1 MVTATRAS
9 VPLVAIVGRPN
20 VGKSALFNS
29 IIGRRIAIV
38 HEESGVTRDRIAA
51 PARHGNHHFTLVDTG
66 GLGVGVRETRNVDV
80 FDGLIRDQVA
90 QIVEEATALIWVVD
104 AQTGVTAQDE
114 EVAALLRTSQ
124 RPVVVA
130 ANKADNEGLASG
142 AAAEFSRLGFAA
154 VVPTTCT
161 HQRGIRELLDRLVEH
176 VPVTPSASEAM
187 PVMKL
192 AVVGRPNVGKSSLV
206 NYIFGAQRVMVSA
219 VAGTTRDAIDVPIM
233 VRDGD
238 TDVPML
244 LIDTAG
250 LRRRRQI
257 DTVVDLFSMMRTE
270 QAIHRSTA
278 VLMLLDATDPGT
290 AQDRHI
296 ARLVLDAGKPCVLLA
311 NKWDL
316 AAAAGGKPHDLE
328 TLVYE
333 RLPFMKHAPLQA
345 ISALSGY
352 QVDRIFDHV
361 LYLREQMR
369 ATIPTSVFNQF
380 LQDTLARNPPP
391 SATTRRFKVFYGTMV
406 GNPPPQFRLFAN
418 DREACPAHYL
428 QFLENQIREAF
439 FPQTGLPVRIDI
451 RERQDKAPDDG
462 TRHAAAGVQRK
473 RAEVSQAMARHRE
486 RKKGWRKRK

>member
-1 MVTATRAS
+1 MTAAQHPS

-29 IIGRRIAIV
+29 IIGRRVAIV
-38 HEESGVTRDRIAA
+38 HEESGVTRDRITA
-51 PARHGNHHFTLVDTG
+51 PARCGDRHFTLVDTG
-66 GLGVGVRETRNVDV
+66 GLGVGVRETRHVEV
-80 FDGLIRDQVA
+80 FDGLIRDQVLR
-90 QIVEEATALIWVVD
+90 IVEEATALIWVVD
-104 AQTGVTAQDE
+104 CQAGVTAQDE
-114 EVAALLRTSQ
+114 EVAALLRTAQ
-124 RPVVVA
+124 RPVVIA
-130 ANKADNEGLASG
+130 ANKADNEVLAGG
-142 AAAEFSRLGFAA
+142 AAAEFSRLGFG
-154 VVPTTCT
+154 VIVPTSCT
-161 HQRGIRELLDRLVEH
+161 HRRGLEELLDRLSEH
-176 VPVTPSASEAM
+176 LPVTPAAVAAP

-206 NYIFGAQRVMVSA
+206 NHLFGAERVMVSD
-219 VAGTTRDAIDVPIM
+219 VAGTTRDAIDVPIT

-238 TDVPML
+238 AEVPML

-257 DTVVDLFSMMRTE
+257 DTVVDLFSMMRTD
-270 QAIHRSTA
+270 QAIRRSTA
-278 VLMLLDATDPGT
+278 VLMLLDATDLVT
-290 AQDRHI
+290 TQDRHI
-296 ARLVLDAGKPCVLLA
+296 ARMVLDAGKPCVLLA

-316 AAAAGGKPHDLE
+316 ASAAGVRERDLE
-328 TLVYE
+328 ALVYE

-345 ISALSGY
+345 ICALSGY
-352 QVDRIFDHV
+352 QVNRIFDHV

-369 ATIPTSVFNQF
+369 VMVPTSVFNQF

-418 DREACPAHYL
+418 DREACPPHYL

-462 TRHAAAGVQRK
+462 TRRAAAGVQRQ